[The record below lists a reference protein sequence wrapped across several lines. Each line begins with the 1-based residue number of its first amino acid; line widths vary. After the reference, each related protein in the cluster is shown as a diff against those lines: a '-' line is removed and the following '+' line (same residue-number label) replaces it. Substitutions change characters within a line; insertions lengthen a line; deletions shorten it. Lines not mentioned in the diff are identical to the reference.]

1 MANPPDGRDLALLPV
16 DELALWVL
24 QQMISATQATFNR
37 SNFLDRLLKKVGER
51 MPGDSAY
58 GRLQSVKDDS
68 THVGRALAEA
78 WGWLVSEGLIA
89 EAATALAWGQFPVD
103 GFYFVTRFGE
113 RVASHPSAREWV
125 AAERRLG
132 VSLHPR
138 LEERARR
145 QFVLGEFEAAAF
157 VAMREVEVAV
167 REQAELPTTVI
178 GTDLMNRAFADGGP
192 LADADTPRAERE
204 GLQSLFRGAIS
215 VFKNPASHRPL
226 DHDDPVEAAEIVLFA
241 DLLLRMLDRATVIR

>member
-1 MANPPDGRDLALLPV
+1 MATPPDARDLASLPV
-16 DELALWVL
+16 DELALSTL
-24 QQMISATQATFNR
+24 QQMISSQQATFQR
-37 SNFLDRLLKKVGER
+37 SHFLDQLLKGVGKR
-51 MPGDSAY
+51 MPSDSVYGQPETSQGDPPH
-58 GRLQSVKDDS
+58 L
-68 THVGRALAEA
+68 GRALAEA

-89 EAATALAWGQFPVD
+89 EAATALAWGQFPIE
-103 GFYFVTRFGE
+103 GYWFVTRFGE
-113 RVASHPSAREWV
+113 RVASHPRAREWV

-132 VSLHPR
+132 LTLHPR
-138 LEERARR
+138 LEGRARR
-145 QFVLGEFEAAAF
+145 QFVLGEFEVAAF

-167 REQAELPTTVI
+167 REQAGLPTTVI

-192 LADADTPRAERE
+192 LADADAPRAERE